1 MLNRVIIIANG
12 EIEDLRFYRSVITE
26 EDFII
31 CADGGSYLA
40 YLLGIRPDMIV
51 GDVDSIDKELIEK
64 FRKSNS
70 DIIIAKFPKNKDKS
84 DLELALERAVI
95 LKPNEIIILAG
106 LGKRI
111 DHELTN
117 ILLMLGQKE
126 YLYKIKFLSN
136 NSELFTLSKNTV
148 IKNKK
153 GKVLTLIPLTAVIK
167 NVNTDGLKYE
177 IKNKNL
183 MWGNSLTLSNIIM
196 KKEAKIEHDGGILIC
211 VITQDEN

>member
-26 EDFII
+26 EDFVI

-40 YLLGIRPDMIV
+40 YLLGVKPDMII
-51 GDVDSIDKELIEK
+51 GDTDSIDKELVEK
-64 FRKSNS
+64 FQKSNS

-126 YLYKIKFLSN
+126 YAHKIKFLGQN
-136 NSELFTLSKNTV
+136 TELFALKKETV

-153 GKVLTLIPLTAVIK
+153 GMLLTLIPLTAVIK

-196 KKEAKIEHDGGILIC
+196 KKEAKIEYDGGILIG

>member
-1 MLNRVIIIANG
+1 MLNRVIILANG
-12 EIEDLRFYRSVITE
+12 EIEDLRFYRSIITE
-26 EDFII
+26 EDFVI

-40 YLLGIRPDMIV
+40 YLLGVRPDMII
-51 GDVDSIDKELIEK
+51 GDTDSIDKELVKK
-64 FRKSNS
+64 FQKINR

-117 ILLMLGQKE
+117 ILLMLGQKD
-126 YLYKIKFLSN
+126 YVYKIRFLTNS
-136 NSELFTLSKNTV
+136 SELFTLNRKTV

-153 GKVLTLIPLTAVIK
+153 DMILTLIPLTAIVK
-167 NVNTDGLKYE
+167 NVTTDGLKYE

-183 MWGNSLTLSNIIM
+183 MWGSSLTLSNIIT
-196 KKEAKIEHDGGILIC
+196 KKEVKIEYDGGILLG
-211 VITQDEN
+211 VITQ